1 MFRGPPRP
9 GEPVVVVSSALPVTA
24 TVEVVWLRVTV
35 TAGRVVVVAIG
46 SFFLVSAGRIVV
58 TVPATVAGT
67 PGGLVGGTV
76 IGVVVVVPVT
86 GTLAASEAPRSS
98 LL

>member
-1 MFRGPPRP
+1 VARGPAKPK
-9 GEPVVVVSSALPVTA
+9 EPVVVPRAVAVTA
-24 TVEVVWLRVTV
+24 TVEVVWLLGRV
-35 TAGRVVVVAIG
+35 TAGRVVVVAIDG
-46 SFFLVSAGRIVV
+46 FFLVMAGRAVV
-58 TVPATVAGT
+58 TVPVTVPDA

-76 IGVVVVVPVT
+76 TVVGVVAPVV